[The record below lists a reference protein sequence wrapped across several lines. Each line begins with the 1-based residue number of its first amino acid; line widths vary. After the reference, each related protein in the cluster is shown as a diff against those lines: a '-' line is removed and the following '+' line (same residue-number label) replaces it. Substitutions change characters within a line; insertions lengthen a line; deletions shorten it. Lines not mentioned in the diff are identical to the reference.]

1 MTLLRLNYL
10 FRCLLFEFRGKMS
23 KHGKKLIIF
32 WLFIIITLPFI
43 GNDQFPDKMPISDWF
58 REKAEVPIHCMGK
71 IYRITDYGIV
81 NDSSLLQTEK
91 IQLLIDYVYE
101 KGGGV
106 VFIPKGTYLSG
117 ALFFKQNTHLYL
129 EKDAVL
135 KGSDD
140 ISNFPILPTR
150 IEGRSINYFAALIN
164 ADNVN
169 GFTISGEGTVN
180 GNGLRYWKSF
190 WLRRQVNPQCT
201 NIEELRPRLVYIS
214 NSKNVHLS
222 GVKLINS
229 PFWTTHLYKCE
240 KVRLSNLYIYSPK
253 EPVKAPSSDAVDID
267 VCSDVHIKNCYIS
280 VNDDAIALK
289 GGKGPF
295 ADKDRNN
302 GGNRNIII
310 EDCTFG
316 YCHGVLTCGSES
328 IHNRNIILRHCR
340 VDQAIRLLWLK
351 MRPDTPQNYEYILI
365 ENITGNA
372 KSFLYIKPWTQFFDL
387 QGNREIPMS
396 YSSNVTMR
404 NISLECNTFFDVVES
419 KQYNLSDFLF
429 ENLDI
434 KAEKPEVKIAFV
446 KNFRFINVC
455 INFNKI

>member
-1 MTLLRLNYL
+1 
-10 FRCLLFEFRGKMS
+10 MS
-23 KHGKKLIIF
+23 KHGKKIIIF

-328 IHNRNIILRHCR
+328 IHNRNIILHHCR

-387 QGNREIPMS
+387 QGEREIPKS

-446 KNFRFINVC
+446 KNFRFINVW